1 MKFLHLADLH
11 IGKRV
16 NEYSM
21 LEDQRYIFEQ
31 LLEIVE
37 QEEPDGIL
45 LAGDIYDKTIP
56 SAEAVELFD
65 TLLVELAKRRIH
77 TFVISGNHD
86 SPERIAFGGRLME
99 KSGIYMS
106 PVYDGHL
113 TPVTLEDT
121 YGPIHIW
128 MLPFVKPAH
137 VRRYYPEAEI
147 SSYTDAVRVALEQI
161 DLNCDERNILITHQ
175 FVVGAERTESEEI
188 SVGGTDGVD
197 VALFDAFDYT
207 ALGHIHRPQNCRSE
221 KVRYAGTPLKYS
233 FSETKDCK
241 SITVVELQEKGSLQ
255 VRTIPL
261 HPLRDMVELRGTY
274 QELMSLDFYQ
284 NTNYQEA
291 YTHIT
296 LTDEEDI
303 PDAVGK
309 LRTVY
314 HNLMKID
321 YDNLR
326 TRSQAAIEGNQSQ
339 ELSPY
344 EIFAQFYELQNN
356 QPMDERQQEYMKE
369 LIERIWEGA
378 YETK

>member
-31 LLEIVE
+31 LLEIVD

-65 TLLVELAKRRIH
+65 TLLVELAKRRIY

-113 TPVTLEDT
+113 IPVTLEDA
-121 YGPIHIW
+121 YGPVHIW

-137 VRRYYPEAEI
+137 VRRYYPEADI
-147 SSYTDAVRVALEQI
+147 QSYTDAVRVALEQI
-161 DLNCDERNILITHQ
+161 DLNTDERNILITHQ

-274 QELMSLDFYQ
+274 QELMSLAFYQ

-314 HNLMKID
+314 HNLMKMD

-326 TRSQAAIEGNQSQ
+326 TRSQVSIEGNQRQ

>member
-21 LEDQRYIFEQ
+21 LEDQRYIFEKV
-31 LLEIVE
+31 LEIVE
-37 QEEPDGIL
+37 REEPEGIL

-65 TLLVELAKRRIH
+65 TLLVELAKRNVQ

-99 KSGIYMS
+99 KSGIHMA

-113 TPVTLEDT
+113 TPITLEDA
-121 YGPIHIW
+121 YGPVHVW
-128 MLPFVKPAH
+128 MLPFIKPAH

-147 SSYTDAVRVALEQI
+147 VSYTDAVRVAMEQI
-161 DLNCDERNILITHQ
+161 ELNSGERNILITHQ
-175 FVVGAERTESEEI
+175 FVLGAERTESEEV

-197 VALFDAFDYT
+197 VSLFEPFDYT
-207 ALGHIHRPQNCRSE
+207 ALGHIHRPQNCKSE

-241 SITVVELQEKGSLQ
+241 SVTVVEVHEKGALQ

-274 QELMSLDFYQ
+274 QELMSRDFYQ

-314 HNLMKID
+314 HNLMKMD

-326 TRSQAAIEGNQSQ
+326 TRSQVIIEGNQRQ

-356 QPMDERQQEYMKE
+356 QPMDERQQDYMKE
-369 LIERIWEGA
+369 LIERIWEGD

>member
-31 LLEIVE
+31 LLKIVE

-113 TPVTLEDT
+113 TPVILEDA

-137 VRRYYPEAEI
+137 VKRYYPEAEI

-161 DLNCDERNILITHQ
+161 GLNSDERNILITHQ

-274 QELMSLDFYQ
+274 QELMSLAFYQ

-314 HNLMKID
+314 HNLMKMD

-326 TRSQAAIEGNQSQ
+326 TRSQAAIEGNQRQ